1 MRIKI
6 YITFVFL
13 MILMGVRFCIHGE
26 IEKREVRVGHFSS
39 FSRTF
44 NDLNP
49 VHLHAAR
56 EWGVERVYSREDA
69 EDNELQKIESC
80 DDYQVAKLTHSI
92 PYLVPRAAELLE
104 QIGENFQDSLE
115 SKGVGGYQIR
125 VTSVLRSVQDV
136 KKLRRVNVNA
146 SANSAHCYGTTFDI
160 SWSKYNRI
168 SSRYPHEIPMQK
180 LKLVLA
186 EVLRDLK
193 KQGACYVKYEA
204 RQACFH
210 ITTR

>member
-6 YITFVFL
+6 YVTFVL
-13 MILMGVRFCIHGE
+13 LTILLSMRFCTRTE
-26 IEKREVRVGHFSS
+26 IEVREVRVGHIAS

-49 VHLHAAR
+49 AHLQSAR
-56 EWGVERVYSREDA
+56 KWGVERIYSRQDA
-69 EDNELQKIESC
+69 EDHHLKEIKTC
-80 DDYQVAKLTHSI
+80 DAYQVANLTHSI
-92 PYLVPRAAELLE
+92 PYLVPRAAKLLDK
-104 QIGENFQDSLE
+104 IGENFQDSLKA
-115 SKGVGGYQIR
+115 KGVGGYQIR
-125 VTSVLRSVQDV
+125 VTSVLRSVEDV

-146 SANSAHCYGTTFDI
+146 SDNSAHCYGTTFDI

-168 SSRYPHEIPMQK
+168 PSRYPHEIPEQK
-180 LKLVLA
+180 LKMVLA
-186 EVLRDLK
+186 EVLRDLQK
-193 KQGACYVKYEA
+193 KEACYVKYEA